1 MKRFA
6 ASLVLATAALG
17 WALPASARTFVQDQA
32 QMFSPATVAALN
44 QRIGNFNAQ
53 TGKEILVVTVP
64 TLNGADI
71 ATAASSAAQKQR
83 LNGVIV
89 FIAKNDRHD
98 IILPGRA
105 EVQSGWFTRDTV
117 ASIRQSMEAQFKSED
132 YDGGITTAVGS
143 ILGIYRSH
151 LSSLQHGGA
160 PNAVAANA
168 GAPSGGGVHIGMFW
182 WIIIFA
188 VGFLIVRAIFRSR
201 SAPRYYPPAQGGT
214 PGAPGPQAPGTPPAG
229 APMPP
234 AGPPMGGYGMGG
246 YGGGGS
252 FWSGLLGGLGGA
264 WLGNEMFG
272 NHGGGFGGGMAPGGP
287 PDAGGGWGGGNN
299 DGGGWA
305 NDAGQIDTSGGS
317 SGDFG
322 GGGFG
327 DFGGGGGFGDGGD
340 SGGGW

>member
-6 ASLVLATAALG
+6 AAFVLAAAALA
-17 WALPASARTFVQDQA
+17 WALPASARDFVQDQA

-71 ATAASSAAQKQR
+71 ATAASAAAQQQG

-89 FIAKNDRHD
+89 YIAKNDRRD

-105 EVQSGWFTRDTV
+105 EVRAGWFTRDTV
-117 ASIRQSMEAQFKSED
+117 APIRQAMEAQFKAENF
-132 YDGGITTAVGS
+132 DGGITTAVGN

-151 LSSLQHGGA
+151 VSSLQGGGA
-160 PNAVAANA
+160 TNAVAANA
-168 GAPSGGGVHIGMFW
+168 GASSGGGVHIGMFW
-182 WIIIFA
+182 WIVIIGL
-188 VGFLIVRAIFRSR
+188 GFLIVRSIMRAR
-201 SAPRYYPPAQGGT
+201 SAPRYYPPVQGTPGQ
-214 PGAPGPQAPGTPPAG
+214 PGAPGAPMPG
-229 APMPP
+229 APMAP
-234 AGPPMGGYGMGG
+234 GGYPMGGGYGMGG
-246 YGGGGS
+246 FGGGGS

-272 NHGGGFGGGMAPGGP
+272 NRGGGFGGGMMQGGP
-287 PDAGGGWGGGNN
+287 PDAGGGWGANPG
-299 DGGGWA
+299 DAGGWG
-305 NDAGQIDTSGGS
+305 NDAGQTDMSGGS
-317 SGDFG
+317 AGDFG

-327 DFGGGGGFGDGGD
+327 DFGGGGFGGGD
-340 SGGGW
+340 SGGGGGW